1 MALAKKG
8 KQMTEKE
15 TEKVL
20 SLKREQKSESTVDT
34 SKLEEV
40 SKKLRDH
47 KPSLSIGDITDVEGY
62 GAHTIGFNMQ
72 IVAPFSTADDDF
84 ERNLSLCENVSV
96 EFLNDVIV
104 PMVSSVSAFIEKHPE
119 YDCFKQEIM
128 SGTKPLMSFA
138 MNDKLQQLAG
148 ELIKAL

>member
-8 KQMTEKE
+8 KQMTEE
-15 TEKVL
+15 TNKVF
-20 SLKREQKSESTVDT
+20 SLKREQKSESSIDT

-47 KPSLSIGDITDVEGY
+47 KPSLSIGDITDVKAY

-84 ERNLSLCENVSV
+84 KRNLSLCEDVSV

-104 PMVSSVSAFIEKHPE
+104 PMVSSVSSFIDKHPE
-119 YDCFKQEIM
+119 YDCFKQEIV

-138 MNDKLQQLAG
+138 MNDKLQQLAKD
-148 ELIKAL
+148 LVNTL

>member
-1 MALAKKG
+1 
-8 KQMTEKE
+8 MTEK
-15 TEKVL
+15 TTNKVF
-20 SLKREQKSESTVDT
+20 SLKREQKNESTVNT

-47 KPSLSIGDITDVEGY
+47 KPSLSIGDITEVEGY
-62 GAHTIGFNMQ
+62 GVHTMGFNMQ
-72 IVAPFSTADDDF
+72 IVAPFSNADDDF
-84 ERNLSLCENVSV
+84 ERNLSLCENVSI

-104 PMVSSVSAFIEKHPE
+104 PMVSSVSAFIDKHPE

-138 MNDKLQQLAG
+138 MNNKLQQLTN
-148 ELIKAL
+148 ELVKTL